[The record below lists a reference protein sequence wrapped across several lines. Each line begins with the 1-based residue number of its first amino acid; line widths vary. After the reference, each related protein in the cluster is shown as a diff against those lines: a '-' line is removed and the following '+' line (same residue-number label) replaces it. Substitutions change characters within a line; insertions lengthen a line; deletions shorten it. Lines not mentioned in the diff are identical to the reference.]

1 MRKPPQGRKPQR
13 NSLEERPSLFA
24 VAKVH
29 RLSTLHK
36 RTHNFF
42 DGLLSLFYSLIIY
55 IIWRREDSLAL
66 PPGDC
71 GDCRAARRNWKR
83 TALHYRLHAAASSIA
98 PQRNKQ
104 RSALR

>member
-55 IIWRREDSLAL
+55 YMGAGGIFVTFW
-66 PPGDC
+66 G
-71 GDCRAARRNWKR
+71 
-83 TALHYRLHAAASSIA
+83 IA
-98 PQRNKQ
+98 GI
-104 RSALR
+104 AGEV